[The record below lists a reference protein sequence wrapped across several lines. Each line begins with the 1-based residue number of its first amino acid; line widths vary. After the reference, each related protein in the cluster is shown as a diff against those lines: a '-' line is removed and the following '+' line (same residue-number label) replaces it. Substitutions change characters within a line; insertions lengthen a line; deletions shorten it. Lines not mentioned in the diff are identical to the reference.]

1 MLRQNE
7 DVNAEEEAESGTVE
21 GNSTAIG
28 EEVEKEE
35 KK

>member
-7 DVNAEEEAESGTVE
+7 DVNATEEVEPGTGG

-28 EEVEKEE
+28 EEV
-35 KK
+35 